1 MESNPRPEG
10 SEPPHSLQA
19 VQDAV
24 TPVHLGEHQGGG
36 LPHVS
41 RPDGGILTCPY
52 PSGSQTIPPLLPRG
66 SPLPILCP
74 SIRALLGPQGLL
86 KANGRSHSAPPGYS
100 NQNPSLSGRSPYPI
114 SNRDPGGSG
123 FVHNHSGSRSP
134 RLLDQQGQK
143 SLTSYESNPTL
154 RGHHRHD
161 RGPGLSVTGA
171 SHQFTEP
178 SQGGNQ
184 ETSYSFKDP
193 FPTLGE
199 TGLLHRHCTLG
210 SSPLQDTA
218 VVSTP
223 LSKGT
228 HSYVTNTCPTS
239 TTSQALPSMVDLPSP
254 VKGQRVQGTPTPN
267 LDNRCQSSR
276 LGRPSGIEHGSGS
289 VVPRGPDPQHKLVRT
304 QGHSSG
310 LTIVPGHCSQSRHS
324 NINGQCGRKGSCEPP
339 GGNPLSASL
348 ARGSATGS
356 LGGGSPEVHTGLS
369 YIRGGKHT
377 GRLAQPSLSR
387 PGGVAT
393 ESGYVPRDHTPLR
406 EPAGRPLC
414 HSRQSSTGSVLLKVP
429 SPGGGGHR
437 RPVQSLAPWPP
448 LCLPS
453 HSNNTQGYQ
462 EDAEGTGGT
471 HLAGSTLASAPV
483 VCGPGGSLSGSPVET
498 SSDQDLAQ
506 PRAAD
511 SSGPSVVQADRLALE
526 RSLLRKRHVPAN
538 VANTIQAS
546 RRSSTIRI
554 YGSTWRTFYTWCSSK
569 NIDPTTASTITIL
582 IFLQHGLEQGLA
594 ANTLR
599 RQLSASVCRIILVRK
614 LEGTRRRRCFSTSR
628 LDPIGYRPSHSHA
641 WLLVPPTEKGHSG
654 RTNVHSDQSKLQR
667 IAH

>member
-1 MESNPRPEG
+1 MGLFPVTG
-10 SEPPHSLQA
+10 SSWA
-19 VQDAV
+19 
-24 TPVHLGEHQGGG
+24 
-36 LPHVS
+36 LPGFI
-41 RPDGGILTCPY
+41 PD
-52 PSGSQTIPPLLPRG
+52 R
-66 SPLPILCP
+66 
-74 SIRALLGPQGLL
+74 
-86 KANGRSHSAPPGYS
+86 
-100 NQNPSLSGRSPYPI
+100 
-114 SNRDPGGSG
+114 
-123 FVHNHSGSRSP
+123 
-134 RLLDQQGQK
+134 
-143 SLTSYESNPTL
+143 
-154 RGHHRHD
+154 
-161 RGPGLSVTGA
+161 SVTQQSLCIDLRLA
-171 SHQFTEP
+171 LRLPTEAF
-178 SQGGNQ
+178 S
-184 ETSYSFKDP
+184 
-193 FPTLGE
+193 L
-199 TGLLHRHCTLG
+199 
-210 SSPLQDTA
+210 
-218 VVSTP
+218 
-223 LSKGT
+223 
-228 HSYVTNTCPTS
+228 
-239 TTSQALPSMVDLPSP
+239 
-254 VKGQRVQGTPTPN
+254 
-267 LDNRCQSSR
+267 
-276 LGRPSGIEHGSGS
+276 
-289 VVPRGPDPQHKLVRT
+289 
-304 QGHSSG
+304 
-310 LTIVPGHCSQSRHS
+310 HS
-324 NINGQCGRKGSCEPP
+324 NSNGQCGRKGSCEPP

-406 EPAGRPLC
+406 EPTGRPLC

-437 RPVQSLAPWPP
+437 RPAQPLAPRPP

-471 HLAGSTLASAPV
+471 HLAGSTLALAPV

-538 VANTIQAS
+538 VANTIQVS

-599 RQLSASVCRIILVRK
+599 RQVAAFSSILTCGAKRSLAHRPLIRQFLRGATNLCPPVVHRYPSWDLTKVLTSFTKGPFEPLRECGLSSSHH
-614 LEGTRRRRCFSTSR
+614 FSSQ
-628 LDPIGYRPSHSHA
+628 
-641 WLLVPPTEKGHSG
+641 
-654 RTNVHSDQSKLQR
+654 NF
-667 IAH
+667 